1 MRMRRDIMS
10 IYCTVSNIERFE
22 FLYEYF
28 YNYQNIL
35 SCEKHC
41 VIYMIENFMMKN
53 HWEKYCKY
61 YNSLNKNSL
70 INRISEC
77 MSKGEAIDFV
87 FEDAGHFVT
96 RWSDYATKDLGH
108 LDIVCSKGTAVDM
121 NHWINENE
129 SIDLFDKKWQE
140 DLKYKL
146 HIVKRGEITR
156 LGEYE
161 IVAIDSKHDPR
172 VEAMVY
178 IISSK
183 GKSIFYGTDML
194 EISGE
199 AWKIL
204 EKHRFDVV
212 FLDQTYGKGFN
223 AGGHTD
229 AGMVS
234 DYVKTMKSKGIIDEK
249 TLVYATHI
257 SHEGHAT
264 HEKMEKE
271 AKSNGYKIAYDG
283 MKLTL

>member
-1 MRMRRDIMS
+1 MKISVLGTSAATSMPLAFCNCPVCMQSRELGGKNIRKRSSVVINDELMIDLGPDS
-10 IYCTVSNIERFE
+10 ISACNMYGIDAGK
-22 FLYEYF
+22 
-28 YNYQNIL
+28 I
-35 SCEKHC
+35 
-41 VIYMIENFMMKN
+41 
-53 HWEKYCKY
+53 KYLLQTH
-61 YNSLNKNSL
+61 SHS
-70 INRISEC
+70 
-77 MSKGEAIDFV
+77 DHF
-87 FEDAGHFVT
+87 DAGHFVT

-146 HIVKRGEITR
+146 HIVKCGEITR

>member
-1 MRMRRDIMS
+1 MKISVLGTSAATSMPLAFCNCPVCMQSRELGGKNIRKRSS
-10 IYCTVSNIERFE
+10 I
-22 FLYEYF
+22 
-28 YNYQNIL
+28 
-35 SCEKHC
+35 
-41 VIYMIENFMMKN
+41 VINDELMIDLGPDSISACNMYGIDAGKI
-53 HWEKYCKY
+53 KYLLQTH
-61 YNSLNKNSL
+61 SHS
-70 INRISEC
+70 
-77 MSKGEAIDFV
+77 DHF
-87 FEDAGHFVT
+87 DAGHFVT

-108 LDIVCSKGTAVDM
+108 LDIVCSQGTAEDM

-146 HIVKRGEITR
+146 HIVKHGEITR

-161 IVAIDSKHDPR
+161 IVAVDSKHDPR
-172 VEAMVY
+172 VEALVY
-178 IISSK
+178 IISSN

-194 EISGE
+194 KISE
-199 AWKIL
+199 DAWKIL
-204 EKHRFDVV
+204 ENHRFDAV

-223 AGGHTD
+223 AGGHPD

-264 HEKMEKE
+264 HEEMEKE

>member
-1 MRMRRDIMS
+1 MKISVLGTSAATSMPLAFCNCPVCMQSRELGGKNIRKRSS
-10 IYCTVSNIERFE
+10 I
-22 FLYEYF
+22 
-28 YNYQNIL
+28 
-35 SCEKHC
+35 
-41 VIYMIENFMMKN
+41 VINDELMIDLGPDSISACNMYGIDVGKI
-53 HWEKYCKY
+53 KYLLQTH
-61 YNSLNKNSL
+61 SHS
-70 INRISEC
+70 
-77 MSKGEAIDFV
+77 DHF
-87 FEDAGHFVT
+87 DA
-96 RWSDYATKDLGH
+96 GH